1 MIQSVTFELKPCVII
16 VTPAAATEPVEQ
28 SASTSAT
35 KRQRNRGLNGGVALT
50 IWRAVISERP
60 KEIERKGERRMD
72 KISSKGYF
80 QHRLS
85 HSSAYRFCI
94 MNHPD
99 DEGQPTS
106 VPENTRELAVGE
118 KIENGDLKWHQSANE
133 WVEIQTLGYRI
144 VKASQKGLFRRYS
157 M

>member
-1 MIQSVTFELKPCVII
+1 MIQSVTFELKPCVMI

-35 KRQRNRGLNGGVALT
+35 KRRRNRGLNADAALT
-50 IWRAVISERP
+50 IADGCIRTGEGNREKRGATNGQDLLER
-60 KEIERKGERRMD
+60 IFSAQ
-72 KISSKGYF
+72 I
-80 QHRLS
+80 S
-85 HSSAYRFCI
+85 HSSAYRFFI

-99 DEGQPTS
+99 YEGQPTS
-106 VPENTRELAVGE
+106 VPENTRELDVGE
-118 KIENGDLKWHQSANE
+118 KIENGDLKWHQSASE

-157 M
+157 I